1 MRLFELL
8 EFPSSRAAAVG
19 WEPERP
25 DEKSLWLL
33 PSGSDQVGDDAVR
46 PTPGRPYGGAGQNW
60 QAAEWIASLRS
71 QWRL

>member
-1 MRLFELL
+1 MAPEIFSKDQRRWEFRGRSLRDRLL
-8 EFPSSRAAAVG
+8 RNW

-46 PTPGRPYGGAGQNW
+46 PTPGRPYGEGSKARQG
-60 QAAEWIASLRS
+60 L
-71 QWRL
+71 